1 MEYFVDKDSADL
13 GSVSSALNAANR
25 KLGDAFTKADYKI
38 ARIEI
43 YVLNAFVKP
52 LFG

>member
-1 MEYFVDKDSADL
+1 MEYFVDKHSGDL

-25 KLGDAFTKADYKI
+25 KLGEVITKADYKI